1 MRISETKLD
10 DTFPLNQFILERFTP
25 LYRPDRT
32 KHDDGLMLFVRKD
45 IPSKL
50 LPNIDPSG
58 NIHNIFVEINLR
70 SRKWLISGSYNPN
83 VGLIQNDT
91 ANLSKNLDFYSSKYE
106 NFIVIGDFNAEMT
119 NNYLEEFWVSY
130 NLKYLIKQPTCF
142 KNPDNS
148 TLIDHI
154 LTNHPKSFH
163 SSSVYETGLSD
174 FHKLTLTISN
184 FFHVKHKPRKF
195 NKKE

>member
-58 NIHNIFVEINLR
+58 NIDNIFVEINLR
-70 SRKWLISGSYNPN
+70 SMKWLTSGSYNPN
-83 VGLIQNDT
+83 VGLIQNHT

-106 NFIVIGDFNAEMT
+106 NFIVISDFNAEMT
-119 NNYLEEFWVSY
+119 NNYLEEFCTV
-130 NLKYLIKQPTCF
+130 LRI
-142 KNPDNS
+142 
-148 TLIDHI
+148 
-154 LTNHPKSFH
+154 
-163 SSSVYETGLSD
+163 
-174 FHKLTLTISN
+174 
-184 FFHVKHKPRKF
+184 
-195 NKKE
+195 